1 MIEKLY
7 ESYDDNTYYIDTNK
21 KKLAQDN
28 TNVVGGMLT
37 FFIGV
42 SIMFVAIA
50 MAFGNGIDQYVKYIP
65 AILILFILLF
75 IHRAVK
81 PKIGEKFAIVRIY
94 ALLIYSVVIL
104 AFSIADAVI
113 YTESRAVFFPVSMVL
128 LSCLYLDYLHIL
140 ALYKIV
146 LAIVFLII
154 DYNLKS
160 KVLFLN
166 DVSIMILVIPTSLFA
181 YTAIIHNMVERRED
195 NMKLVNKSQTDL
207 LTGLLNKISFQE
219 KCEEYLTM
227 RVIGAKCTMF
237 IFDLDN
243 FKDVNDNYGHQT
255 GDKVLK
261 LFAEI
266 LRGYFHPDDIIGR
279 IGGDEF
285 MVLVLGEMP
294 EGFAERRC
302 RSVIHELKT
311 SEIDGLK
318 GVTCSIGIAED
329 TQGKNFDELYKMAD
343 AALYKSKENGKARFY
358 FEKTV

>member
-28 TNVVGGMLT
+28 AKVIGGMLT

-42 SIMFVAIA
+42 AIMFVAIA
-50 MAFGNGIDQYVKYIP
+50 MAFGSGIAQYVKYIP
-65 AILILFILLF
+65 SILILIVLLL
-75 IHRAVK
+75 IHRFVE
-81 PKIGEKFAIVRIY
+81 PRINEKFGAVRIY
-94 ALLIYSVVIL
+94 ALILYSIVIL
-104 AFSIADAVI
+104 SFSIADAVI
-113 YTESRAVFFPVSMVL
+113 YTESRAVFFPLSIVL
-128 LSCLYLDYLHIL
+128 LSCLYLDYLHVMT
-140 ALYKIV
+140 LYKIV
-146 LAIVFLII
+146 LSIIFLIV

-160 KVLFLN
+160 KVLFVN
-166 DVSIMILVIPTSLFA
+166 DVTITVISIPASLFA
-181 YTAIIHNMVERRED
+181 YITVVHNMVERRED
-195 NMKLVNKSQTDL
+195 NMELVNKSQTDL

-219 KCEEYLTM
+219 KCEEYLSR

-266 LRGYFHPDDIIGR
+266 LRGYFHPDDVIGR

-294 EGFAERRC
+294 DGFAERRC
-302 RSVIHELKT
+302 RSVIHEIKT

-329 TQGKNFDELYKMAD
+329 TQGKHFDDLYKMAD
-343 AALYKSKENGKARFY
+343 SALYKSKENGKARFY